1 MMTRMRLVL
10 GALVGMVIALGAGF
24 VWGSSGQS
32 ALNRAVQEAEL
43 RSDLFEARSAVLAA
57 RVDLY
62 NVNFGNASRNLES
75 AKAVLSRATERLKN
89 TGRDEDV
96 TKLDP
101 ALAQISEA
109 QSLAGR
115 FDQSANAR
123 AGSATQTIDEVLGL
137 AR

>member
-1 MMTRMRLVL
+1 MSRMRLVL
-10 GALVGMVIALGAGF
+10 GALVGMVLALGAGF
-24 VWGSSGQS
+24 VWGSFGQS
-32 ALNRAVQEAEL
+32 ALNRAVQEAQL

-62 NVNFGNASRNLES
+62 NVNFGNASRNLEG
-75 AKAVLSRATERLKN
+75 AKGVLGRVSERLTN
-89 TGRDEDV
+89 AGRDEDA
-96 TKLDP
+96 KRLAP
-101 ALAQISEA
+101 AMAELTEA

-123 AGSATQTIDEVLGL
+123 AGSVAQAIDEVLGI

>member
-1 MMTRMRLVL
+1 MRLVL

-32 ALNRAVQEAEL
+32 VLNRAVQEAEL

-62 NVNFGNASRNLES
+62 NINFGNASRNLEN
-75 AKAVLSRATERLKN
+75 AKGVLGRVSERLTN
-89 TGRDEDV
+89 ADRDQDAKRLE
-96 TKLDP
+96 P
-101 ALAQISEA
+101 AMAELTEA
-109 QSLAGR
+109 QALAGR
-115 FDQSANAR
+115 FDPSANAR
-123 AGSATQTIDEVLGL
+123 AGNAAQTIDEVLGL

>member
-1 MMTRMRLVL
+1 MRLVL
-10 GALVGMVIALGAGF
+10 AAIVGILVALAAGW
-24 VWGSSGQS
+24 VWGSSGRS
-32 ALNRAVQEAEL
+32 ELDRAVQAAEL

-75 AKAVLSRATERLKN
+75 AKSVLGRVSERLGN
-89 TGRDEDV
+89 TGREEEA
-96 TKLDP
+96 KRLEP
-101 ALAQISEA
+101 ALTQINEA
-109 QSLAGR
+109 QELAGR

-123 AGSATQTIDEVLGL
+123 AGNVAQAIDEVLGL

>member
-1 MMTRMRLVL
+1 MRLVG
-10 GALVGMVIALGAGF
+10 GALVGMLIALGAGF
-24 VWGSSGQS
+24 VWGSSGQA
-32 ALNRAVQEAEL
+32 ALNRALQDTQL

-75 AKAVLSRATERLKN
+75 AKGVLARVNERLN
-89 TGRDEDV
+89 NAGRDEDA
-96 TKLDP
+96 KRLEP
-101 ALAQISEA
+101 AIAELAEA

-115 FDQSANAR
+115 FDQGANAR
-123 AGSATQTIDEVLGL
+123 AGKIAQTIDEVLGI

>member
-1 MMTRMRLVL
+1 MKFIL
-10 GALVGMVIALGAGF
+10 GAVVGILVAFGAGWF
-24 VWGSSGQS
+24 LGSSGRS
-32 ALNRAVQEAEL
+32 ASDRAVQAAEL
-43 RSDLFEARSAVLAA
+43 RSDLFEARSSVLAA

-75 AKAVLSRATERLKN
+75 AKRVVSRASERLKN
-89 TGRDEDV
+89 TGREEEA
-96 TKLDP
+96 KRLDP
-101 ALAQISEA
+101 ALTQLDEA

-123 AGSATQTIDEVLGL
+123 AGNAAQTIDEVLGI

>member
-1 MMTRMRLVL
+1 MRFVLAAVIAVLV
-10 GALVGMVIALGAGF
+10 ALGAG
-24 VWGSSGQS
+24 WLLGSSGQS
-32 ALNRAVQEAEL
+32 ELNRALQAAEL
-43 RSDLFEARSAVLAA
+43 RSDLFEARSAILAA

-75 AKAVLSRATERLKN
+75 AKGVLGRVTERLKN
-89 TGRDEDV
+89 TGRDEDA
-96 TKLDP
+96 KRLDP
-101 ALAQISEA
+101 ALAEIGEA

-123 AGSATQTIDEVLGL
+123 AGNVAQAIDEVLGI

>member
-1 MMTRMRLVL
+1 
-10 GALVGMVIALGAGF
+10 MVIALAAGF
-24 VWGSSGQS
+24 VWGSFGQS

-62 NVNFGNASRNLES
+62 NVNFGNASRNLET
-75 AKAVLSRATERLKN
+75 AKGVLSRVTEKLKN
-89 TGRDEDV
+89 TGRDEDA
-96 TKLDP
+96 KRLDP
-101 ALAQISEA
+101 AMAELTEA

-123 AGSATQTIDEVLGL
+123 AGSAAQTIDEVLGL